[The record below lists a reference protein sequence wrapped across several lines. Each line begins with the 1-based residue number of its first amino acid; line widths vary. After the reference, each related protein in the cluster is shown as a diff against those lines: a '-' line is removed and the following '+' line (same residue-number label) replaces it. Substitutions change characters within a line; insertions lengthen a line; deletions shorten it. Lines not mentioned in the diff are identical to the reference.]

1 MYNVRLPP
9 NSRIDFDGITYITY
23 GDYSA
28 SGQNRLEAMT
38 NLRKR
43 IAIAEFCVPS
53 ENDWQKVVIDRNDLI
68 ESDII

>member
-38 NLRKR
+38 NLRK
-43 IAIAEFCVPS
+43 
-53 ENDWQKVVIDRNDLI
+53 
-68 ESDII
+68 